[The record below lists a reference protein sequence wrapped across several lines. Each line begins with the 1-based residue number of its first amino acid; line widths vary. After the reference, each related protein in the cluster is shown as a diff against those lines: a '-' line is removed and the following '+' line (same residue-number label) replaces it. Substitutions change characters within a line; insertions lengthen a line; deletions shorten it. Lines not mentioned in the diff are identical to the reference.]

1 MEEYE
6 NYKDTIDEIENR
18 VVDDNKFPVVRDSR
32 IKMLFRMILEF
43 IKIVLNY
50 LININKDV
58 AEKEK

>member
-18 VVDDNKFPVVRDSR
+18 VIDDTKFPVVRDNR

-58 AEKEK
+58 AEKEE